1 MQSQPDFLKPE
12 PEFANIDNDLDQ
24 LGMFEHDVSPSRG
37 MRTSKMGGTGIFEE
51 LSEGL
56 LNN

>member
-1 MQSQPDFLKPE
+1 MQSQSDFLKPE
-12 PEFANIDNDLDQ
+12 PEFPNDLDQ

-51 LSEGL
+51 LSVGL